1 MPRRRSPPSPRAF
14 CSSRRPRAARP
25 PPLGACHFC
34 NACHVA
40 DKPEYRALFLSSVPE
55 TLDQV
60 TAIANEHFRN
70 PTVIYWEM
78 GNTATKPEALEQIE
92 ATPYNVIVS
101 YINGLILKRP
111 HLDRAR
117 FGAVNIHPAPPEHGG
132 AFGIW
137 CQPVIRRD
145 VRSPARRD
153 GAEMDEDID
162 HGPLYEVKRWEVG
175 EDATI
180 QSVVDRTSDECLALC
195 ARMAGRLARSSDRI
209 PLLPDHRRHV
219 APHKPAS
226 HGRGRREWFEALDPA
241 HPAHQ
246 ERVPFNHPRA
256 VINPPYFDDLTPG
269 APAASH

>member
-1 MPRRRSPPSPRAF
+1 M
-14 CSSRRPRAARP
+14 
-25 PPLGACHFC
+25 
-34 NACHVA
+34 A

-145 VRSPARRD
+145 VRTHHGVTAH
-153 GAEMDEDID
+153 EMDEDID

-195 ARMAGRLARSSDRI
+195 ARMAGRLARSSDGSRSFPTI
-209 PLLPDHRRHV
+209 GDTWHPTNRHHTV
-219 APHKPAS
+219 ADV
-226 HGRGRREWFEALDPA
+226 RDWFEALDPA

-256 VINPPYFDDLTPG
+256 DHRPSVLRRSHSPPRAHARRL
-269 APAASH
+269 AASH